1 MVKAS
6 GFACGEIF
14 VCGKTLESISLVGK
28 ALLCCDFHVAC
39 GETRGG
45 ESFRFLWRGYA
56 CGDTWDSSSV
66 VRNSVQCTA
75 LVSSQ

>member
-1 MVKAS
+1 MVKAL
-6 GFACGEIF
+6 GFGCGERY

-45 ESFRFLWRGYA
+45 ESFGVFVAKLCMW
-56 CGDTWDSSSV
+56 
-66 VRNSVQCTA
+66 
-75 LVSSQ
+75 